1 MTLTLSLT
9 SLPARV
15 SPATRLGGNPRHS
28 GQEEG
33 EAWAREFP
41 CAHISP
47 SSSLRTLHNPAQ
59 QRKEALID
67 SSQLSGIAELLPVM
81 QPECAVGKEE
91 GSSSSSGG
99 PQDAQ
104 RQPEQHP
111 WQELAESIRGEL
123 QILDEE

>member
-1 MTLTLSLT
+1 
-9 SLPARV
+9 
-15 SPATRLGGNPRHS
+15 
-28 GQEEG
+28 
-33 EAWAREFP
+33 
-41 CAHISP
+41 
-47 SSSLRTLHNPAQ
+47 
-59 QRKEALID
+59 
-67 SSQLSGIAELLPVM
+67 M